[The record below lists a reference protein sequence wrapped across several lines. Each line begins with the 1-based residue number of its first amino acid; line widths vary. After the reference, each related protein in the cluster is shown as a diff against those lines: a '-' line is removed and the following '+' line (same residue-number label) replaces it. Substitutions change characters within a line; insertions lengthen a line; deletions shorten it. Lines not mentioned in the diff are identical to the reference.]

1 MNRFKCFQLV
11 LLSLVLS
18 TTSLLAQGVTTGG
31 ISGFVYSAEGEPLVG
46 TNVVALHGPSGIQYG
61 AVVRTGGAFNILNM
75 RVGGPYSIT
84 ASFIGYQAQTEEDV
98 YINLGASFRITF
110 TLSVEAI
117 ELAEIEVV
125 AERDE
130 VLNSS
135 RTGAATFINP
145 DLVARMPSIKR
156 STRDLT
162 RMDPRSDGN
171 FSFGGRNWL
180 YNNISLDGSYFNNS
194 FGLDD
199 PAPGGQANAEP
210 VPFDAVEQ
218 VQVSIAP
225 FDVREGGFTGAGINT
240 VTKSG
245 TNQFKGSVYSFTR
258 NEALIGNKVSG
269 DEVIANPSLSFNQT
283 GFTFSGPIIKNKLFF
298 FVNAE
303 IEGRE
308 DPGGLNFAPDM
319 TGGDQALGE
328 SRVTEAIMDS
338 ISQRMQSVYGYDT
351 GPYQD
356 FVHNTENSKLL
367 VKLDWNINNN
377 HNLVFR
383 YNMLDA
389 VRDLPPHGF
398 VLSYNNTGRG
408 PNSSSLPFKNSGYA
422 INNELSSY
430 ALEVNSA
437 FGGQF
442 ANRFFFSYNRSRDW
456 RKPFSEDF
464 PTIEI
469 GEAGVTYTTV
479 GHEPFSIHN
488 ILDTDVIQITN
499 NVSYFTGKHALT
511 AGFNYERFS
520 FFNSFNIF
528 RNGLFMLDASWAGFL
543 GGTTFSTLDDF
554 FTATHP
560 DSSNRYDFRG
570 VVGTGPFKGEEIE
583 VGQISV
589 YAQDEFMLNERLNI
603 IAGLRIDI
611 PQYITEPVANPF
623 SSGLTLLDEDDN
635 TETVKQDEFPES
647 NLLFSP
653 RVGFNYDVRGDRS
666 LQLRGGTGIFTGR
679 LPFVWIG
686 NVISNPGVNPNL
698 YNPAVGGDINPDH
711 ETDDGADRE
720 GALKD
725 TRSILQTSFDV
736 NAMDPDFKWPQV
748 WTTNLAVDAE
758 LPWDLLGTFEMVYGK
773 DINAIYMRN
782 ADVPTVVRTLADD
795 RPYYTDADG
804 NFELNPDG
812 GAGVYVIDNTDEG
825 YSLTLT
831 AQLRKS
837 FANGLQTMLA
847 YTFLDARNN
856 LKSTEIASVLWQSQP
871 VQGDPNQPQLS
882 YSEFGNR
889 HRIIASANYRHEW
902 SRSMATSLGMF
913 FELAQ
918 GNRYT
923 YNGGNRYSFI
933 YSGDVNGD
941 GYGGNDL
948 IYIPKDANDINLAD
962 AGDWA
967 ALDAFIEQDDYLS
980 EHRGEIAERS
990 ASSNPWFSNID
1001 LRILQDYSLDVGGRD
1016 HTIQLSLDVLNVA
1029 SLLSSNLGVRQV
1041 ADPAALAPLKLT
1053 GWDADGEPIFDF
1065 TGPKNTFIDDPGQ
1078 LSRWQIQLGLRYYF

>member
-11 LLSLVLS
+11 LLSMILS
-18 TTSLLAQGVTTGG
+18 TTSLLAQGVTKGG
-31 ISGFVYSAEGEPLVG
+31 INGFVYSEAGEPLVG
-46 TNVVALHGPSGIQYG
+46 TNVVAVHEPSGTQYG

-75 RVGGPYSIT
+75 KVGGPYSIT

-110 TLSVEAI
+110 TLPVEAI

-135 RTGAATFINP
+135 RTGAATYISP
-145 DLVARMPSIKR
+145 AQVAQMPSIKR
-156 STRDLT
+156 SVRDLT

-199 PAPGGQANAEP
+199 PAVGGQTNAEP

-245 TNQFKGSVYSFTR
+245 TNQFRGSVYSFMR
-258 NEALIGNKVSG
+258 NEALIGNQVSG
-269 DEVIANPSLSFNQT
+269 DEVIADPSLSFNQS
-283 GFTFSGPIIKNKLFF
+283 GFTFSGPIIQNKLFF

-303 IEGRE
+303 IEGRD
-308 DPGGLNFAPDM
+308 DPGSNFVADEN
-319 TGGDQALGE
+319 GDVVFGE
-328 SRVTEAIMDS
+328 SRVSAATMDL
-338 ISQRMQSVYGYDT
+338 ISERMMDGYNYDT

-356 FVHNTENSKLL
+356 FVHETANNKLL
-367 VKLDWNINNN
+367 AKLDWNINNN
-377 HNLVFR
+377 HNLTFR
-383 YNMLDA
+383 YNRLDA
-389 VRDLPPHGF
+389 SRDLPPHGF
-398 VLSYNNTGRG
+398 VLSFNNTGRG
-408 PNSSSLPFKNSGYA
+408 PNSSSLPFKNSGYT
-422 INNELSSY
+422 INNKLSSY
-430 ALEVNSA
+430 ALEVNSV
-437 FGGQF
+437 FGGQM
-442 ANRFFFSYNRSRDW
+442 ANRFFFSYNRFRDW
-456 RKPFSEDF
+456 REPFSEDF

-488 ILDTDVIQITN
+488 ILDQDVFQITN
-499 NVSYFTGKHALT
+499 NFSYFTGKHALT

-528 RNGLFMLDASWAGFL
+528 RHGLFMLDASWAGFL
-543 GGTTFSTLDDF
+543 GGTTFSTLDEF
-554 FTATHP
+554 FAATQDP
-560 DSSNRYDFRG
+560 DSASFYDFRG
-570 VVGTGPFKGEEIE
+570 VIGSGPFKGEDIE

-589 YAQDEFMLNERLNI
+589 YAQDEFMLNEKLNI

-611 PQYITEPVANPF
+611 PQYITEPEANPF
-623 SSGLTLLDEDDN
+623 SSGLTLLDENDDP
-635 TETVKQDEFPES
+635 ETVKQDEFPES

-666 LQLRGGTGIFTGR
+666 LQLRGGSGIFTGR

-686 NVISNPGVNPNL
+686 NVISNPGNNPNL
-698 YNPAVGGDINPDH
+698 YAPGGEISADINV
-711 ETDDGADRE
+711 TDDGKDRFYE
-720 GALKD
+720 GK
-725 TRSILQTSFDV
+725 SILQQSFDL
-736 NAMDPDFKWPQV
+736 NGMASDFKWPQV
-748 WTTNLAVDAE
+748 WTTNLAVDTE
-758 LPWDLLGTFEMVYGK
+758 LPWALLGTFEMVYGK

-782 ADVPTVVRTLADD
+782 ADLVTPARTLADG
-795 RPYYTDADG
+795 RPYFGGVGA
-804 NFELNPDG
+804 NELNEFYPG
-812 GAGVYVIDNTDEG
+812 SGEGVYVIDNTDEG

-831 AQLRKS
+831 GQLRKT
-837 FANGLQTMLA
+837 FVNRLQTSLA

-856 LKSTEIASVLWQSQP
+856 LRSTEIASVLWQSQP
-871 VQGDPNQPQLS
+871 VQGDPNKPQLS

-902 SRSMATSLGMF
+902 SRSMATSLGLF
-913 FELAQ
+913 FELAE
-918 GNRYT
+918 GNRYV
-923 YNGGNRYSFI
+923 YNGGNRYSYI

-941 GYGGNDL
+941 SQGGNDL
-948 IYIPKDANDINLAD
+948 IYIPKDQNDINLAD

-980 EHRGEIAERS
+980 EHRGEIAERF
-990 ASSNPWFSNID
+990 AASNPWFSNID

-1016 HTIQLSLDVLNVA
+1016 HTVQLSLDVLNVA
-1029 SLLSSNLGVRQV
+1029 NLLSSNLGVRQV
-1041 ADPAALAPLKLT
+1041 ANPAALSPLKLT
-1053 GWDADGEPIFDF
+1053 GWTTDAAPEPIFDF
-1065 TGPKNTFIDDPGQ
+1065 TGPADTFIDDPGEY
-1078 LSRWQIQLGLRYYF
+1078 SRWQIQLGLRYYF